1 MENYLISLASV
12 TPVGVTANHIW
23 ERIWTR
29 FYGKLFKL
37 CLTTPCMP
45 FLHEPQSILLLF
57 WICFQNF
64 WPWTLFFGPELC
76 SFSFTSLF
84 IIGRILSVPWFP
96 ACVPCKVLFFSLLL
110 WSYYF
115 RLFARLSSLPLPAL
129 HPGTA
134 ARVSGC
140 FFSYLLTGLL
150 HLLKAFAYNLS
161 RFCYFHYAVMYCYF
175 IPMSL
180 CVCVCVVCTCMCVYW
195 GRIFLV

>member
-1 MENYLISLASV
+1 MREDLDPFLWETLQALPYHPMHALPSPPVYSLA
-12 TPVGVTANHIW
+12 
-23 ERIWTR
+23 
-29 FYGKLFKL
+29 
-37 CLTTPCMP
+37 
-45 FLHEPQSILLLF
+45 FLNMLSCRPLAL
-57 WICFQNF
+57 NF
-64 WPWTLFFGPELC
+64 VP
-76 SFSFTSLF
+76 FSFTSLF
-84 IIGRILSVPWFP
+84 IIGLILSVPWFP